1 MTRRVLA
8 IHIWQNQAW
17 QGEVKQYLVRRWAD
31 SSGSNAESMHEYVN
45 AFQITAAQV
54 CGGRMLSVHGRL
66 PQVSMQGLW
75 MRHEQQLCQCSYAA
89 Q

>member
-8 IHIWQNQAW
+8 IHIWQNQVW
-17 QGEVKQYLVRRWAD
+17 QGEVEQYQVHRWAD

-54 CGGRMLSVHGRL
+54 CGERMCSVHGRL
-66 PQVSMQGLW
+66 PRVSM
-75 MRHEQQLCQCSYAA
+75 
-89 Q
+89 